1 MMFRRQR
8 RPARASRRSGWLL
21 RMAAVF
27 AVAALAGVPLALA
40 QVSLSA
46 GGAPAPPML
55 TQHVTDLTGTLQAA
69 QVAELEA
76 TLAALEKRK
85 GSQLAILMVPST
97 GDTPLETYSLAV
109 VEKNKLGRVK
119 VDDGLLLL
127 VAKDDRKARI
137 EVGYGL
143 EGVVTDAI
151 SSRVIREYLAP
162 RFRENDYF
170 GGLRDASGVMVKL
183 VDGEPLP
190 APLAEEPSGQR
201 RGGSSLSFAVFVGLF
216 IGMFAGGTRL
226 KPVLLRRVG
235 AGGIAAGL
243 AWLLFSAGL
252 AAIVSFVVA
261 FLVSAAGG
269 GRFGSGG
276 GSHGIFPSG
285 GWGGGGGGFGGSG
298 GGWSGGGGSFG
309 GGGASGGW

>member
-1 MMFRRQR
+1 MIELRQR
-8 RPARASRRSGWLL
+8 RPARAPALIAWLL
-21 RMAAVF
+21 AAVGLLAIGGA
-27 AVAALAGVPLALA
+27 AVA
-40 QVSLSA
+40 QVSLAA
-46 GGAPAPPML
+46 GGAPAPPVL
-55 TQHVTDLTGTLQAA
+55 AQHVTDLTGTLQAS

-76 TLAALEKRK
+76 TLVALEKRK
-85 GSQLAILMVPST
+85 GSQLAILVVPST
-97 GDTPLETYSLAV
+97 GDAPIEEYALAV
-109 VEKNKLGRVK
+109 VEKNKLGRMK

-151 SSRVIREYLAP
+151 ASRVIREYLAP
-162 RFRENDYF
+162 RFRQDDYF
-170 GGLRDASGVMVKL
+170 GGLRDASGALVTL

-190 APLAEEPSGQR
+190 APLADEPEPARSK
-201 RGGSSLSFAVFVGLF
+201 GSSLSFAVFLGMF

-226 KPVLLRRVG
+226 KPVLLRRLG
-235 AGGIAAGL
+235 AGGIAAGV
-243 AWLLFSAGL
+243 AWLLFSVGF
-252 AAIVSFVVA
+252 AAIVAFVVA
-261 FLVSAAGG
+261 FLVAAAGG

-276 GSHGIFPSG
+276 GMHGIFPSG
-285 GWGGGGGGFGGSG
+285 GWGGGGGGFGGGG

>member
-8 RPARASRRSGWLL
+8 RPGRASRLSGWLP
-21 RMAAVF
+21 R
-27 AVAALAGVPLALA
+27 VAAAFVVATLAVVPLALA

-46 GGAPAPPML
+46 GSSPAPPTL
-55 TQHVTDLTGTLQAA
+55 TQHVTDLTGTLQAT

-76 TLAALEKRK
+76 ALAALEKRK
-85 GSQLAILMVPST
+85 GGQLAILMVPST

-170 GGLRDASGVMVKL
+170 GGLRDASGVLVKL
-183 VDGEPLP
+183 VEGEPLP

-201 RGGSSLSFAVFVGLF
+201 RGGASLPLAVFLGLF

-226 KPVLLRRVG
+226 KPLLLRRVG

-243 AWLLFSAGL
+243 VWLLFSAGL
-252 AAIVSFVVA
+252 ASIVSFVVA

-285 GWGGGGGGFGGSG
+285 GWGGGGGFGGGG